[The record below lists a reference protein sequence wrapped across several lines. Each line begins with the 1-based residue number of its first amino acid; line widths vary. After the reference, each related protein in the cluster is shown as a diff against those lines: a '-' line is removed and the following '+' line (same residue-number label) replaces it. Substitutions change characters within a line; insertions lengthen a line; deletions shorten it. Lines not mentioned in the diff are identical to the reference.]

1 MKPYLCINQDRHC
14 IGNVHHIL
22 HKFIFLLGPVLPG
35 KPVQLR
41 HTNVTSDLAIV
52 EWLIP
57 EVTYTPETYTVRY
70 GVDQMVLNFSS
81 SMLTGTRD
89 IAATN
94 QVYSTSISGLL
105 PNTTYFYQVVAVN
118 VIGSNSSRIMQL
130 TTPSPGD
137 VSLTYHVHNVQ
148 HRKFTLKVYQQLK
161 QSKMYIMCTA

>member
-1 MKPYLCINQDRHC
+1 
-14 IGNVHHIL
+14 
-22 HKFIFLLGPVLPG
+22 
-35 KPVQLR
+35 
-41 HTNVTSDLAIV
+41 
-52 EWLIP
+52 
-57 EVTYTPETYTVRY
+57 
-70 GVDQMVLNFSS
+70 MVLNFSS
-81 SMLTGTRD
+81 SMLTGTRN

-137 VSLTYHVHNVQ
+137 ISLTYHVHNVQ

-161 QSKMYIMCTA
+161 QSEMYIMCTT